1 MPLIESPVLFYRLLE
16 DSVERHK
23 DRDKSEVG
31 AGDEVVALRDLTL
44 STDRMLRMKP
54 PVHSR
59 LTNDLPRSKLET
71 DLHLKRV
78 HRRSIS

>member
-1 MPLIESPVLFYRLLE
+1 MPLIEPSVLFYRLLE
-16 DSVERHK
+16 DSVERHE
-23 DRDKSEVG
+23 DGDKSEVG

-44 STDRMLRMKP
+44 STDRMPRTKP

-59 LTNDLPRSKLET
+59 LTNDL
-71 DLHLKRV
+71 KRV